1 MANTYKNNITA
12 ITATGSS
19 EVIYT
24 CPSNATAIVNT
35 IFVYNGAVGSAN
47 YTIYL
52 TDTSATSATAKI
64 YFKSTLAVAA
74 TDTVLGSGNV
84 VVLEDSDILKINTTV
99 EPLDV
104 TVSVLQITRA

>member
-35 IFVYNGAVGSAN
+35 IFVYNGAVGTAD

-52 TDTSATSATAKI
+52 TDTSTSTTKKDCRARGRQAAI
-64 YFKSTLAVAA
+64 NISNSAVNETWRFGTFRA
-74 TDTVLGSGNV
+74 
-84 VVLEDSDILKINTTV
+84 DIK
-99 EPLDV
+99 PAG
-104 TVSVLQITRA
+104 RR

>member
-1 MANTYKNNITA
+1 MANTYKNTITSV
-12 ITATGSS
+12 TSTGSDV
-19 EVIYT
+19 VIYT
-24 CPSNATAIVNT
+24 SPSDATTIINT
-35 IFVYNGAVGSAN
+35 IFIYNGAAGTAD

-52 TDTSATSATAKI
+52 TDTSASTTAKI